1 MNFNPTIKR
10 SALPFMI
17 LGAGGAGLTLRVM
30 LYTLGMDAQGLLP
43 RMHLFHL
50 LTLLLTA
57 AVAILLIPCAR
68 RLDGSNRFR
77 HNFPASIPGGLSAI
91 ASGLI
96 LLGMGLDLLSRS
108 SEPLDYLHAGMTLA
122 SVLCL
127 FATGILRF
135 RGKRPVVLF
144 HGFLSL
150 AFAVHGV
157 FQYQVW
163 SSNPQLPDYIF
174 HIFACTCLTLTAY
187 YRAAF
192 DVGLGKRPIFLFF
205 SLMAVYLSFLC
216 LVGAGDVRFYVA
228 GGIWALGNLCPMD
241 PPKKR
246 KFQNTIRIPDLNER
260 S

>member
-10 SALPFMI
+10 AALPFMI
-17 LGAGGAGLTLRVM
+17 LGAGGAGLVLRVM
-30 LYTLGMDAQGLLP
+30 LYTLGLDAQGLLP
-43 RMHLFHL
+43 RMHPFHL

-57 AVAILLIPCAR
+57 AVAILLIPSAR

-77 HNFPASIPGGLSAI
+77 HNFPASIPGGVSAI
-91 ASGLI
+91 LAGLI
-96 LLGMGLDLLSRS
+96 LLSMSLDLLGRV
-108 SEPLDYLHAGMTLA
+108 EEKLDYLHAGMTLV

-144 HGFLSL
+144 HGLLSV
-150 AFAVHGV
+150 AFAIHAV
-157 FQYQVW
+157 FQYRTW
-163 SSNPQLPDYIF
+163 SANPQLPDYVF
-174 HIFACTCLTLTAY
+174 HIFACACLTLTAF

-192 DVGLGKRPIFLFF
+192 DVGLGKRPVFLFF

-228 GGIWALGNLCPMD
+228 GGIWALGNLCPLD

-246 KFQNTIRIPDLNER
+246 KFQSTIRIPDLNER